1 MNLHL
6 SAHWDG
12 PPDASLHLPAVL
24 EIDSV
29 RVTGIEQH

>member
-12 PPDASLHLPAVL
+12 PPDASLHLPAIL

-29 RVTGIEQH
+29 RATGIEQH